1 MKKGSG
7 IGDSEGF
14 LKFMVKIREEYYKEA
29 YFL

>member
-14 LKFMVKIREEYYKEA
+14 LRYIVKIREEYSKEA

>member
-1 MKKGSG
+1 MKKGPG

-14 LKFMVKIREEYYKEA
+14 LKLMVKIREEYYKEA